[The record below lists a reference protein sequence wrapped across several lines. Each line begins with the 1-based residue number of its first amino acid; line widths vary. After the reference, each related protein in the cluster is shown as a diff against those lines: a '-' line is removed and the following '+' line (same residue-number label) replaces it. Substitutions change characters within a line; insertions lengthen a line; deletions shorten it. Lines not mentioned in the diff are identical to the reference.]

1 MEDSDENFASI
12 EDSIRTL
19 EETLQTNEN
28 IVQHDI
34 ENSDSPSDSPENSQQ
49 DNTIIEDSVAQIP
62 SMIRE
67 LVAATQNPEYVDPR
81 E

>member
-19 EETLQTNEN
+19 EETLQTNET